1 MPIEIKELV
10 IRATAVESREKTPAT
25 SPGPVTDVDK
35 DAIIAACVRQVMKII
50 KQSRER

>member
-10 IRATAVESREKTPAT
+10 IRATAVDSREKASAT
-25 SPGPVTDVDK
+25 DSGQTTDVDK
-35 DAIIAACVRQVMKII
+35 EAIIAACVRQVMNII